1 VQQVMHF
8 LRVACLDLFCQRKS
22 LIPDVKEFLEL
33 LSWEALPKSF
43 AGGKLKF
50 VYEVHDLY
58 S

>member
-1 VQQVMHF
+1 MHF
-8 LRVACLDLFCQRKS
+8 PRVACLDLFCQQRS